1 MDTTPTTTTPDSHTV
16 TVAAPPLRETGPIAG
31 FLRLVR
37 SAGVVL
43 AVQIVGAGL
52 SYGVQVLLARLLGVS
67 HYGTYAY
74 AIVWVGFASLIA
86 GLGFPAASI
95 RFLPVYKI
103 KNDWARFHGFVR
115 TTSRA
120 TFATAI
126 VMALCALGVAEM
138 LHAVGGLA
146 DPSVLVLAGL
156 LVPAFA
162 GSMLY
167 TEVARANHRVGVAF
181 IPPLVA
187 RPALIGT
194 GAAALYAAR
203 GALSTNAALD
213 ASLLAAYI
221 VLAAQYVF
229 TRRLL
234 AGPETH
240 HEPVVEY
247 REWLGV
253 GVTLLAAGVFT
264 VTLMQID
271 IVIVGTLLGSRDA
284 GIYAAASK
292 TATLVSFVILAVN
305 AAAAPQFASLWALG
319 RREDLQRLVTKL
331 ASLIFWPS
339 LAIAA
344 GIAALATPLL
354 GLFGP
359 EFHAARPA
367 LLVLLVGQVIN
378 AAAGSVG
385 YLLTLTG
392 HHREATRALAMS
404 AIACIVLAI
413 AGVLTFGLVG
423 AAAGTT
429 IGFLLWNGSLYW
441 LVVRRLHIQ
450 ASIFTSLVPMI
461 RRHAGPGS

>member
-1 MDTTPTTTTPDSHTV
+1 M

-203 GALSTNAALD
+203 GALST
-213 ASLLAAYI
+213 S
-221 VLAAQYVF
+221 
-229 TRRLL
+229 
-234 AGPETH
+234 
-240 HEPVVEY
+240 
-247 REWLGV
+247 
-253 GVTLLAAGVFT
+253 
-264 VTLMQID
+264 
-271 IVIVGTLLGSRDA
+271 
-284 GIYAAASK
+284 AASRRIAPRCLHRPHRPVRLYT
-292 TATLVSFVILAVN
+292 TAAC
-305 AAAAPQFASLWALG
+305 
-319 RREDLQRLVTKL
+319 QR
-331 ASLIFWPS
+331 
-339 LAIAA
+339 
-344 GIAALATPLL
+344 
-354 GLFGP
+354 
-359 EFHAARPA
+359 
-367 LLVLLVGQVIN
+367 
-378 AAAGSVG
+378 
-385 YLLTLTG
+385 
-392 HHREATRALAMS
+392 
-404 AIACIVLAI
+404 
-413 AGVLTFGLVG
+413 
-423 AAAGTT
+423 
-429 IGFLLWNGSLYW
+429 
-441 LVVRRLHIQ
+441 
-450 ASIFTSLVPMI
+450 
-461 RRHAGPGS
+461 